1 MTIDD
6 KISIIREFLL
16 YCKNSLGIKKMPNIK
31 FVSQRQW
38 TIDNRSFGRYVP
50 SEDHIEVYIGNRN
63 LADIL
68 RTLSHELVHHK
79 QKEENR
85 LEMQSGDTGSEIENE
100 ANALSGVIMREFG
113 KKNELIYESPLKKL
127 MIEAISSRFTIY
139 CDMDGVLC
147 DFEAQ
152 FDHYYGISVSEYR
165 KEKGAVILKRA
176 IDDIGVDFWSKM
188 PWYPG
193 GQELWSYISKYN
205 ANILSSPSTFEYAVE
220 GKLIWIKNNLNPKP
234 AKTLFEQSGEKQNV
248 LSGLTPDQ
256 IKNSI
261 LIDDFYTNIKP
272 WQQAGGIGITH
283 KNISQTISILKK
295 FRL

>member
-1 MTIDD
+1 MAPQDRIE
-6 KISIIREFLL
+6 IIKDFVEF
-16 YCKNSLGIKKMPNIK
+16 CKEHLEINELPEIEFTEDNSWP
-31 FVSQRQW
+31 
-38 TIDNRSFGRYVP
+38 TTNRSFGQYTP
-50 SEDHIEVYIGNRN
+50 EDNYLIVYIGNRN

-79 QKEENR
+79 QNEQGILKQN
-85 LEMQSGDTGSEIENE
+85 SGEAGSEIENQ
-100 ANALSGVIMREFG
+100 ANSISGVIMRKYG
-113 KKNELIYESPLKKL
+113 LKNQLIYESRLTK
-127 MIEAISSRFTIY
+127 MMEDVRASSFNIY

-147 DFEAQ
+147 DFEGQ
-152 FDHYYGISVSEYR
+152 FDHYYGIPVSEYR
-165 KEKGAVILKRA
+165 KEKGAIILKRA

-193 GQELWSYISKYN
+193 GKELWSYIAKYN
-205 ANILSSPSTFEYAVE
+205 PNILSSPSTFKYAVQ
-220 GKLIWIKNNLNPKP
+220 GKLIWIKNNLNPQP
-234 AKTLFEQSGEKQNV
+234 AKILFEQSGEKQNV

-256 IKNSI
+256 IKKSI

-272 WQQAGGIGITH
+272 WQEAGGIGITH